1 MSAGDRSGACGGARS
16 VARCATVPITD
27 ALRTNGGTS
36 PDEGSRMSNVSAKV
50 LGPDDGRAVEL
61 TAIGVRFMIGGDE
74 SGGGF
79 ALVEHPM
86 PPRSLA
92 APLHRH
98 SREDEYSFVLEG
110 RVGALLGEQL
120 VYAQPGELI
129 VKPREQW
136 HTFWNAGDEGAR
148 VLEIISPAGF
158 ERYFVE
164 MAEIAADAG
173 PAARAELG
181 ARYGLEVDPGSIPR
195 LCGQYGLIFGRV

>member
-50 LGPDDGRAVEL
+50 LGQDDGRAVEL

-120 VYAQPGELI
+120 VYAQPRSEE
-129 VKPREQW
+129 R
-136 HTFWNAGDEGAR
+136 R
-148 VLEIISPAGF
+148 VGKECRSRWSP
-158 ERYFVE
+158 YH
-164 MAEIAADAG
+164 
-173 PAARAELG
+173 
-181 ARYGLEVDPGSIPR
+181 
-195 LCGQYGLIFGRV
+195 